1 LRRLPQ
7 LWRGIFRILVG
18 VYWLYFASTKWSGVG
33 WMRPLIQ
40 SAYSYNPIPGL
51 HEILQV
57 VVAPNWYVFAI
68 AQTAVE
74 TLVAVLLILGLA
86 TRKAAV
92 LGFLLALNL
101 ALVVAF
107 EVGDPGFRWL
117 YYLGVLVNAELI
129 FADEGWP
136 SLGAYR
142 FVPAWLRS

>member
-1 LRRLPQ
+1 LRQLPQ
-7 LWRGIFRILVG
+7 LWRGIFRIVVG
-18 VYWLYFASTKWSGVG
+18 IYWLYFASTKWSGVG

-51 HEILQV
+51 HEILQQ
-57 VVAPNWYVFAI
+57 VVAPNWYLFAI
-68 AQTAVE
+68 GQTAAE

-86 TRKAAV
+86 TRWAAV

-129 FADEGWP
+129 FSEPGWP
-136 SLGAYR
+136 ALGSYS